1 VIFGRQQTATG
12 RPAIAMAKSN
22 TPVPR
27 RWGGL
32 TVHARGHF
40 LLFDKR
46 STSAYDPST
55 GTRLLL
61 IAVVVEAFRLV
72 VVRWLHAT
80 LPLLILVL
88 LLLACALLLVR
99 FAARLKL
106 SQIGLYPWHEWHP
119 VEKSYFVQLLV
130 IANVVFPFVFA
141 SRLRLILAQP
151 SALSTVW
158 NEFIPY
164 LFFGFYQEVVYRGI
178 LQSELVRRWGAF
190 IGILI
195 ANVFYTFGPLHWY
208 YFSSRASVA
217 VPMFAS
223 IFAIGLFFGVL
234 FRRSGNLWIV
244 AVIHGI
250 GNAYIVG
257 SLSSAR

>member
-1 VIFGRQQTATG
+1 
-12 RPAIAMAKSN
+12 MAKSDAS
-22 TPVPR
+22 VPR

-32 TVHARGHF
+32 SVHARGHF

-46 STSAYDPST
+46 SASAYDPST

-61 IAVVVEAFRLV
+61 IAGAVEVFRLV
-72 VVRWLHAT
+72 VVRWLHPT

-88 LLLACALLLVR
+88 LALACALLLVR

-106 SQIGLYPWHEWHP
+106 SRIGLYPWHEWTP
-119 VEKSYFVQLLV
+119 VEKSYFVQLLI
-130 IANVVFPFVFA
+130 IANIVFPLVFA

-151 SALSTVW
+151 SVLATVW
-158 NEFIPY
+158 NAFVPY
-164 LFFGFYQEVVYRGI
+164 LFYGFYQEVVYRGI

-195 ANVFYTFGPLHWY
+195 ANIFYTFGPLHWY
-208 YFSSRASVA
+208 YFSSRSSVA

-250 GNAYIVG
+250 GNAYIIA
-257 SLSSAR
+257 SLE

>member
-1 VIFGRQQTATG
+1 
-12 RPAIAMAKSN
+12 MAKSDAS
-22 TPVPR
+22 VLR
-27 RWGGL
+27 RWL
-32 TVHARGHF
+32 SVHGRGHI

-46 STSAYDPST
+46 SASVYDASA

-61 IAVVVEAFRLV
+61 IAIGVEAVRLAA
-72 VVRWLHAT
+72 VRWLHPP
-80 LPLLILVL
+80 LPILVL
-88 LLLACALLLVR
+88 LLLAGALLLVR
-99 FAARLKL
+99 FAAGLKL
-106 SQIGLYPWHEWHP
+106 SQIGLYPWYEWHP
-119 VEKSYFVQLLV
+119 VEKSYFVQLLI
-130 IANVVFPFVFA
+130 IANVVFPLVFA
-141 SRLRLILAQP
+141 DRLRLILAQT
-151 SALSTVW
+151 SILTTVW
-158 NEFIPY
+158 NVFVTY
-164 LFFGFYQEVVYRGI
+164 LFFGFYQEIVYRGI

-208 YFSSRASVA
+208 YFSSRSSVA

-223 IFAIGLFFGVL
+223 IFLIGIFFGIL

-257 SLSSAR
+257 SLSPPR

>member
-1 VIFGRQQTATG
+1 MG
-12 RPAIAMAKSN
+12 KSD
-22 TPVPR
+22 TSVPR

-32 TVHARGHF
+32 SVHLRGHF

-46 STSAYDPST
+46 SAPHYDAST
-55 GTRLLL
+55 GASLLL
-61 IAVVVEAFRLV
+61 IAVGVEILRLV
-72 VVRWLHAT
+72 AVRWGYPT
-80 LPLLILVL
+80 VPLLILVL
-88 LLLACALLLVR
+88 FPLACALLLVR
-99 FAARLKL
+99 FAAGLKL
-106 SQIGLYPWHEWHP
+106 PEIGLYPWREWTP
-119 VEKSYFVQLLV
+119 VEKSYFVQLLI

-141 SRLRLILAQP
+141 SRLRIIFAQP
-151 SALSTVW
+151 SALATIW
-158 NEFIPY
+158 NVFVPY

-195 ANVFYTFGPLHWY
+195 ANIFYTFGPLHWT
-208 YFSSRASVA
+208 YFSARGSVA

-234 FRRSGNLWIV
+234 FRRSGNLWMV

-250 GNAYIVG
+250 GNAYIVT
-257 SLSSAR
+257 SLSAAR

>member
-1 VIFGRQQTATG
+1 
-12 RPAIAMAKSN
+12 M
-22 TPVPR
+22 
-27 RWGGL
+27 
-32 TVHARGHF
+32 
-40 LLFDKR
+40 
-46 STSAYDPST
+46 YDAST
-55 GTRLLL
+55 GARLLL
-61 IAVVVEAFRLV
+61 IAVAVEAFRLV
-72 VVRWLHAT
+72 VVRWLHPA

-106 SQIGLYPWHEWHP
+106 SQIGLYPWREWHP
-119 VEKSYFVQLLV
+119 VEKSYFVQLFDYRERR
-130 IANVVFPFVFA
+130 FPLVFA
-141 SRLRLILAQP
+141 GRLRLILAQS

-158 NEFIPY
+158 NVFVPY
-164 LFFGFYQEVVYRGI
+164 LFYGFYQEVVYRGI

-190 IGILI
+190 VGILI

-208 YFSSRASVA
+208 YFSSRSSVA

-223 IFAIGLFFGVL
+223 IFAIGLFGVL